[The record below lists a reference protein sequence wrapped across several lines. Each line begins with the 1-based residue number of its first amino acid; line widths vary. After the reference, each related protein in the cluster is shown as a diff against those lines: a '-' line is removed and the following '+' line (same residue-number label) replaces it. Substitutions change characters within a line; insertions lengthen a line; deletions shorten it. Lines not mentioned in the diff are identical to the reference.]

1 MKKASF
7 RFPDAQISGN
17 HGWLKWLLVGVSIIT
32 SSALAVGQDQE
43 SLAEQGFASHPFSEG
58 RNAREATRTL
68 YPARAQQLDL
78 GSFSTQEQ
86 ERIRELLRA
95 TTINYTSIARDVRL
109 RRSNWAL
116 VKQEDGLDVWQAQVR
131 SPSALQLWLGF
142 SGFPLD
148 PGMSVNVYALA
159 GDSNQEVVEYT
170 GRGLSRDDDGFVAFP
185 VSGDTVVI
193 EFWVPDSYHLEP
205 GDFPF
210 SVEKVSH
217 TFKDNNGALYGEGIR
232 NLAPRRQADSCERA
246 STSLLYDNNTF
257 AGSDSPAYVQDVSKG
272 VVQICW
278 HTGWFVFYCGTG
290 SFIKNKSGGGA
301 YILTAFHLFDEVDAD
316 AVDKPFLPLF
326 ISIPGNSFAHG
337 VKYVAG
343 DEAEDWAI
351 VRLEGSFIGSG
362 DYKLLEWTT
371 RTTDTFSGYS
381 VHHAGNKP
389 QQWGEYVS
397 ARTHT
402 GGPGIDTAGAPPF
415 CEGVICGGMYLTYK
429 GISPTYGAS
438 GSSSFYK
445 KTGLITGVQYGQ
457 PSRVGNNCGV
467 ETYGMGGI
475 YADERAF
482 NILNYG
488 NTYYNNSQFPYM
500 DPDLACTASSQAM
513 AGSGTESDPYQV
525 ENLCHLRDMEAS
537 PQSHYIQIKDIDAT
551 TMTHGWKNGFAPIKD
566 FSGTYDGNGYQISN
580 LKINAADEAFKNI
593 GLFGELQGGLL
604 KRVKLVNFST
614 KGGVSVGSLVGL
626 NNQGTI
632 EDSEVDGK
640 VEGDRTIGGLVGL
653 NQGGVIRNSTSTVRV
668 GENSSVTWVAG
679 GLVGQNDGGTIAGSH
694 ASGAVTGGNQVGGL
708 VGKNRGSVTSSHA
721 IGDVTG
727 TDTSVGY
734 VGGLVG
740 WHLGGTISG
749 SHSGGKVVGTALGV
763 GGLVGV
769 NESNARIVNS
779 RTSKYARVTG
789 KNQVGGLV
797 GKNKGSI
804 SDSYARGAVTG
815 DSQTGGLV
823 GQSDGGTIEGS
834 HVLGT
839 VTGANQVGGLVGE
852 NKGSISNS
860 YAQGAVTGDS
870 QTGGLVGEN
879 KGSISSSYAKGTVSG
894 DSQTGGLV
902 GRHLGG
908 TISGSYS
915 GSEVAGTDSRIG
927 GLVGVNESNARIV
940 NSHTRQEVRVS
951 GTDQVGGLVGENKG
965 GISNSY
971 ARGAVTGNSQTGGLV
986 GVNESNAR
994 IVSSHVYRES
1004 RVSGKDQVGGLV
1016 GENKGSI
1023 SNSYARGS
1031 VTGGSQTGGL
1041 VGENK
1046 GSISSSYARG
1056 SVTGDSQTGGL
1067 VGENKGSISSS
1078 YARGSVT
1085 GDSQTG
1091 GLVGENSGL
1100 VRSAYSTGAVGGTD
1114 LPGRLVGVNGGTIDR
1129 SYASK
1134 LGDGDSLVGE
1144 DNGTVQGSDLR
1155 TVEQM
1160 KCSILPVNLCRA
1172 AGVYLDWGTRIWHFG
1187 GSRVLPVLRAL
1198 TDVPVAPIAVR
1209 ESWNSRGG
1217 LTLHWGWHQG
1227 VAVSSFELEVGEII
1241 RDTEGSRFA
1250 LGGSLMAELRER
1262 YASGSEIHYSIRGVK
1277 GGVAG
1282 DAASGSF
1289 HLMKVPGAVVTQ
1301 TASGLSTIRV
1311 TITEAA
1317 DDGYG
1322 RTPGS
1327 SAYGK
1332 PAGGVALDLV
1342 YHVQLFSKG
1351 LLKTVRRMTQQGW
1364 SSSTVVEFSGLKD
1377 SSRYEVRVF
1386 ARNKMGASPTVIVP
1400 VFTYVGACPWA
1411 AVITATGSGSEDDP
1425 WQVSTLCQLQE
1436 IRYDT
1441 AAHYRLAN
1449 DIDAKQSH
1457 EWRDGKGFPPIES
1470 FSGSL
1475 DGSGH
1480 SVLSLLINPGQTD
1493 YVGLFGRLSGGALQ
1507 RLALVNVTVRG
1518 RDATGALA
1526 GSVEAN
1532 GSISGSTVTGLTGG
1546 RDRVGGVA
1554 GENHGL
1560 IKLSHS
1566 ESTVSGTVDPQGHG
1580 NTIGGLVGRNARGA
1594 RIRSSHARGSVS
1606 GAIRVGGL
1614 VGHNYGRLYHSHAQS
1629 TVSGRSNS
1637 VGGLVGSNYGLIR
1650 GSYSAGVVSGKG
1662 IVGGLAGYHDSN
1674 SIVDSHS
1681 SSTVI
1686 GTRNHVGGLV
1696 GMSSG
1701 SILRSH
1707 ATGAVSGNERVG
1719 GLVGRTWRGS
1729 IDDSYATG
1737 SVSGNV
1743 QVGGLAGDSERRYGR
1758 NISIDDNYA
1767 TGLVSGND
1775 QAGTLVGHSK
1785 NTDMAAN
1792 YALGQGAGSSALE
1805 LVGSRGY
1812 DTTES
1817 NFSRTLAQLQ
1827 CPLLPGDTCQEAAS
1841 YSGWS
1846 TRVWYFGDRQTLP
1859 VHRALR
1865 AVPPAPPSRLQVKW
1879 NLQDEL
1885 ELNWTAARTESLN
1898 AGYWVEVAGH
1908 SLETGSTFF
1917 TVSRHLVQSL
1927 RSEYRGSTLQVSVR
1941 GYNRHGMS
1949 EATTVA
1955 VKLLRAPGKLSV
1967 VWATAQA
1974 FSLRVSLT
1982 APADDSFGQSPEALA
1997 YGYTGVGASSGL
2009 SYRVR
2014 LYAGGELVQERELAH
2029 TVGEIS
2035 VAVEFS
2041 GLASDSRYE
2050 VVATPYNRVGE
2061 GPSFFLPAF
2070 TRPWQCDG
2078 ETLAS
2083 AGGSGG
2089 SGSEGDPWQIATLCQ
2104 LQDIRSAPAAHY
2116 RLTGDIEA
2124 GPSRNWRAEKGFA
2137 PIADFSGS
2145 LDGAGYQIFHL
2156 MVRSDALED
2165 VGMFAQL
2172 RGGLLQ
2178 QVVLVNAQ
2186 LWGSTNVGALAG
2198 RNEGGRIVDS
2208 GATGSLFGGQVAGGL
2223 VGINAGTISGSAA
2236 QLTTEPGGL
2245 VAGGLVGRNLAVGSI
2260 DTSYAGGSVSGA
2272 VRAGGL
2278 VADNRGSVT
2287 DSYTTAFVT
2296 GEGLVAGLVA
2306 NNQGTVSRSYA
2317 AGSVSGAG
2325 RSGSFA
2331 GSSSGGI
2338 VDSHAAGLT
2347 RVNGGNGGGMPFVAD
2362 DARQGSDSMRT
2373 LQQLRCPTAPGLV
2386 CAGRSTYFGW
2396 SAETWSFGDYRTL
2409 PVLRGFET
2417 PGKPLRLHAQWK
2429 SPSALLLRWEPP
2441 LGGPGRIGHRVESG
2455 TLFEETLSDY
2465 FIAGADWLQKLRA
2478 RHEGGNTLFLTVR
2491 GYNLYGVGEAA
2502 SVSVRL
2508 LDVPGSLTDV
2518 RVVPGVST
2526 LRLSFTAPA
2535 NDGYGRKP
2543 VDADYAAAAE
2553 AMALRLAYRI
2563 RLYASGELVEERD
2576 IPLGN
2581 PLSPV
2586 TVEFTELQSASEYRL
2601 EALAHNTVGTGSPST
2616 IRAVTRF
2623 SECAG
2628 KGLKS
2633 AQGDGSNDNPW
2644 QIATLCQL
2652 QDVRS
2657 DLYAH
2662 YVQVADIDASP
2673 SRGWSGGVGFH
2684 PIEPF
2689 SGTFDGA
2696 GWQISA
2702 LYINRPETNTIGLF
2716 SRVAIDGIAKG
2727 VVLVDA
2733 WVKGKNSVGALVG
2746 FNDGTVMN
2754 SVVRSA
2760 QVSGNRAGVNIGGLA
2775 GGNGGLLIDSGAS
2788 AEVDG
2793 GRYVGGLVGYVKAKG
2808 RVVGSTV
2815 RASQVR
2821 ALESAG
2827 GLAGLALGAT
2837 ILHSSADA
2845 AVRVSG
2851 DRRGNAGGLVGYSR
2865 ESTILHCYAT
2875 GSAIVVDGS
2884 SAGGLVG
2891 YSGSTIAYSYADVS
2905 VSGDS
2910 RVGGLVGINS
2920 GSVHA
2925 SYALGEVQGRSITG
2939 GLVGSN
2945 IRRIQDSYAANRVVG
2960 GSGSYVGGLAGYSAP
2975 DAVIDRSY
2983 APVSAK
2989 AALVGNGLTDGASP
3003 RTLTQLRCP
3012 TAAGQRCADATTYAG
3027 WEPETWHFGNTRT
3040 LPMLRALVD
3049 IPAAPIDLAVRW
3061 ESQDHLH
3068 FTWAAGSLVPD
3079 SYELELAG
3087 TIREVTA
3094 PAFDFNGDFLAEFRK
3109 NKQVACPHPYRLRA
3123 VHGDVA
3129 GYSAVGHF
3137 YLPSLPGVPTIT
3149 KLVPGQTTA
3158 RLVLTTIGYG
3168 DCASLPNNALA
3179 TSPDHAMLTGFGYVV
3194 VVSAAGHSTETFFPT
3209 GAFDAEI
3216 EITDLLPK
3224 KSYALQ
3230 VYARNRAGVGE
3241 PAQAYENSGTF
3252 STIAVPGRPSGL
3264 QARWE
3269 STNRVNLSWEVASS
3283 NGETI
3288 DSYQLSVDG
3297 KSHSISGTA
3306 TSYVLSDHALA
3317 QLRKTYAGGEQIR
3330 YSLQAVSRAGAGAMS
3345 TAVFILLDVLE
3356 GASTMKLT
3364 SEAYDHV
3371 RVHLEYLGDDGYG
3384 RASHHADFGAPVDGM
3399 PLGLGYRVQLL
3410 SHGELMKEQSV
3421 TMPMSTETD
3430 MVDFREL
3437 PGGVVY
3443 EVRAFPRNSVA
3454 EASGVRHSISLAPPT
3469 QVLQEPEP
3477 EPEEE
3482 PEPRLRLKVF
3492 LGGMVR

>member
-7 RFPDAQISGN
+7 RFLDAQGSGS
-17 HGWLKWLLVGVSIIT
+17 HGWLKWLLVGVSIIML
-32 SSALAVGQDQE
+32 SSLVFGQDQE
-43 SLAEQGFASHPFSEG
+43 SLADQGFASHPFSEV

-95 TTINYTSIARDVRL
+95 TTVNYTSIARDVRL

-116 VKQEDGLDVWQAQVR
+116 VKQEDGLDVWQAQIRSSSAVR
-131 SPSALQLWLGF
+131 LWLHF
-142 SGFPLD
+142 SGFPLA
-148 PGMSVNVYALA
+148 PEMSVNVYTLT
-159 GDSNQEVVEYT
+159 GDSNEEVVEYT

-185 VSGDTVVI
+185 TSGDSVVI

-217 TFKDNNGALYGEGIR
+217 TFKDNNGVLYGEGIR
-232 NLAPRRQADSCERA
+232 NLVPRRQADSCEHA
-246 STSLLYDNNTF
+246 SEHLFYENNNYVN
-257 AGSDSPAYVQDVSKG
+257 SDSPAYVRDVSNG
-272 VVQICW
+272 VVNLCR
-278 HTGWFVFYCGTG
+278 HFGENTGCGTG
-290 SFIKNKSGGGA
+290 SFIKSKSGGA
-301 YILTAFHLFDEVDAD
+301 YILTVFHLFDEVDAD
-316 AVDKPFLPLF
+316 TVDKPFLSFF
-326 ISIPGNSFAHG
+326 IAIPGNSFAHG
-337 VKYVAG
+337 VRYVAG
-343 DEAEDWAI
+343 KASVSGDEGGDWAI
-351 VRLEGSFIGSG
+351 LRLEGSFIGHG
-362 DYKLLEWTT
+362 DYKLLEWMT
-371 RTTDTFSGYS
+371 RTTGAFSGYS
-381 VHHAGNKP
+381 VHHSGNKP
-389 QQWGEYVS
+389 QQWGKFKSAVAENGGSLYQYV
-397 ARTHT
+397 
-402 GGPGIDTAGAPPF
+402 GGKRGTPPF
-415 CEGVICGGMYLTYK
+415 CEGVVCGAIALTYK

-438 GSSSFYK
+438 GSSAFYK
-445 KTGLITGVQYGQ
+445 ETGMIIGVQNSHSTSEGRECISYA
-457 PSRVGNNCGV
+457 
-467 ETYGMGGI
+467 YGMGGI

-525 ENLCHLRDMEAS
+525 ENLCHLRDVEAS
-537 PQSHYIQIKDIDAT
+537 PESHYIQIKDIDTT
-551 TMTHGWKNGFAPIKD
+551 TMTHGWKNGFAPIND
-566 FSGTYDGNGYQISN
+566 FSGTYDGNGYKISN
-580 LKINAADEAFKNI
+580 LKVNAADEAFKNI

-604 KRVKLVNFST
+604 KRVKLVDFST
-614 KGGVSVGSLVGL
+614 KGGVNVGSLVGL

-640 VEGDRTIGGLVGL
+640 VDGDRTIGGLVGL

-668 GENSSVTWVAG
+668 GKNSSDRWVAG

-708 VGKNRGSVTSSHA
+708 VGKNMGSVTSSHA
-721 IGDVTG
+721 TGNVTG
-727 TDTSVGY
+727 IHASVGY

-740 WHLGGTISG
+740 WHFGGTISD
-749 SHSGGKVVGTALGV
+749 SHSGGKVVGAAPGV

-769 NESNARIVNS
+769 NFARIVSSHTYWES
-779 RTSKYARVTG
+779 RASG

-797 GKNKGSI
+797 GENIGSI
-804 SDSYARGAVTG
+804 SDSYAKGTVSG

-823 GQSDGGTIEGS
+823 GRNAGSISNSYARGGPVSGDSQVGGLVGVSEGDARIVS
-834 HVLGT
+834 GHTYWGSRVSGK
-839 VTGANQVGGLVGE
+839 NKVGGLVGE
-852 NKGSISNS
+852 NKGSIR
-860 YAQGAVTGDS
+860 
-870 QTGGLVGEN
+870 
-879 KGSISSSYAKGTVSG
+879 SSYAKGTVSG

-951 GTDQVGGLVGENKG
+951 GKDQVGGLVGENKG
-965 GISNSY
+965 SISNSY
-971 ARGAVTGNSQTGGLV
+971 ARGAVSGGSQTGGLV
-986 GVNESNAR
+986 GLHLGGTISDSYALNQVVGTAPGVGGLVGVSESNAR
-994 IVSSHVYRES
+994 IVSSHTRQEV

-1041 VGENK
+1041 VGEN
-1046 GSISSSYARG
+1046 
-1056 SVTGDSQTGGL
+1056 
-1067 VGENKGSISSS
+1067 
-1078 YARGSVT
+1078 
-1085 GDSQTG
+1085 
-1091 GLVGENSGL
+1091 SGL
-1100 VRSAYSTGAVGGTD
+1100 VRRAYSTGVVGGTD
-1114 LPGRLVGVNGGTIDR
+1114 LPGRLVGVNSGTIAR
-1129 SYASK
+1129 SYSSK

-1144 DNGTVQGSDLR
+1144 DNGAVQGSDLR
-1155 TVEQM
+1155 TLEQM

-1172 AGVYLDWGTRIWHFG
+1172 ARVYLDWDTRIWHFG

-1198 TDVPVAPIAVR
+1198 TDVPAAPLEVR
-1209 ESWNSRGG
+1209 ESWNSRGR

-1227 VAVSSFELEVGEII
+1227 VAVSSFELEVGGII
-1241 RDTEGSRFA
+1241 RDTEEPRFA
-1250 LGGSLMAELRER
+1250 LGGSLMAELREHH
-1262 YASGSEIHYSIRGVK
+1262 ASGSEIHYSIRSVK

-1282 DAASGSF
+1282 EAASGSF
-1289 HLMKVPGAVVTQ
+1289 YLMKVPGAMVAQ

-1322 RTPGS
+1322 RAPGNS
-1327 SAYGK
+1327 TYGE

-1351 LLKTVRRMTQQGW
+1351 LLKEERRMTQQEW
-1364 SSSTVVEFSGLKD
+1364 SSSTVVEFSGLEGG
-1377 SSRYEVRVF
+1377 SRYEVRVF
-1386 ARNKMGASPTVIVP
+1386 ARNKAGADPTEAVP
-1400 VFTYVGACPWA
+1400 AFTYVEACPRA
-1411 AVITATGSGSEDDP
+1411 AVITAAGSGSEDDP

-1436 IRYDT
+1436 IRYST
-1441 AAHYRLAN
+1441 AEHYRLAN

-1457 EWRDGKGFPPIES
+1457 EWRDGKGFSPIES

-1480 SVLSLLINPGQTD
+1480 SILSLLINPGQTD
-1493 YVGLFGRLSGGALQ
+1493 HVGLFGKLSGGALQ

-1518 RDATGALA
+1518 RDAVGALA

-1532 GSISGSTVTGLTGG
+1532 GSIKGSTVTGSIGG

-1560 IKLSHS
+1560 IELSHS
-1566 ESTVSGTVDPQGHG
+1566 ESAVVGTVDSQGHG
-1580 NTIGGLVGRNARGA
+1580 NAIGGLVGSNVLGA

-1606 GAIRVGGL
+1606 GADGVGGL
-1614 VGHNYGRLYHSHAQS
+1614 VGFTEASIYHSHAQS
-1629 TVSGRSNS
+1629 TVSGHYA
-1637 VGGLVGSNYGLIR
+1637 VGGLAGSNRGFIS
-1650 GSYSAGVVSGKG
+1650 GSYSAGVISGTG
-1662 IVGGLAGYHDSN
+1662 IVGGLAGYHNFN

-1681 SSTVI
+1681 DSTVI
-1686 GTRNHVGGLV
+1686 GEGSYVGGLV
-1696 GMSSG
+1696 GISSW

-1707 ATGAVSGNERVG
+1707 ATGAVSGNGQVG
-1719 GLVGRTWRGS
+1719 GLVGESRYGS

-1737 SVSGNV
+1737 PVNGNV
-1743 QVGGLAGDSERRYGR
+1743 QVGGLAGNSEHYYGSNSR
-1758 NISIDDNYA
+1758 IENSYA
-1767 TGLVSGND
+1767 TGSVSGNN
-1775 QAGTLVGHSK
+1775 QVGMLVGYYEGSG
-1785 NTDMAAN
+1785 MAAN
-1792 YALGQGAGSSALE
+1792 YALEPGAGSSALE
-1805 LVGSRGY
+1805 LVGSGEG
-1812 DTTES
+1812 DATEN

-1827 CPLLPGDTCQEAAS
+1827 CPLLPGDTCQGAVS
-1841 YSGWS
+1841 YSGWD
-1846 TRVWYFGDRQTLP
+1846 TQVWYFGDEQTLP

-1865 AVPPAPPSRLQVKW
+1865 AVPPSPPSRLQVKW
-1879 NLQDEL
+1879 NLESEL
-1885 ELNWTAARTESLN
+1885 ELNWTAARTGSLN
-1898 AGYWVEVAGH
+1898 AGYWVEVAGR
-1908 SLETGSTFF
+1908 SLETESTSF
-1917 TVSRHLVQSL
+1917 TLGRHLVQNL

-1949 EATTVA
+1949 EATKVA
-1955 VKLLRAPGKLSV
+1955 IRLLRAPGELTDVRAS
-1967 VWATAQA
+1967 AQA
-1974 FSLRVSLT
+1974 FSLRVSLM
-1982 APADDSFGQSPEALA
+1982 APDDDGYGQSPEDPA
-1997 YGYTGVGASSGL
+1997 YGYTSVWVSAGL
-2009 SYRVR
+2009 GYRVR
-2014 LYAGGELVQERELAH
+2014 LYAGGELMQEQELAH
-2029 TVGEIS
+2029 TDGETS
-2035 VAVEFS
+2035 AAVEFS

-2050 VVATPYNRVGE
+2050 VVAMPYNRAGE
-2061 GPSFFLPAF
+2061 GPPFFLSAF

-2124 GPSRNWRAEKGFA
+2124 GPSRNWRDKEGFA

-2145 LDGAGYQIFHL
+2145 LDGAGFQIFHL
-2156 MVRSDALED
+2156 KVRSDALED
-2165 VGMFAQL
+2165 VGLFAQL

-2186 LWGSTNVGALAG
+2186 LWGGTNVGALVG
-2198 RNEGGRIVDS
+2198 RNEGGRIVNS
-2208 GATGSLFGGQVAGGL
+2208 GATGSLFGGQVTGGL

-2236 QLTTEPGGL
+2236 QLTTEPGGQ
-2245 VAGGLVGRNLAVGSI
+2245 VAGGLVGRNLAGGSI

-2278 VADNRGSVT
+2278 VADNRSSVT

-2296 GEGLVAGLVA
+2296 GKGLVAGLVA

-2325 RSGSFA
+2325 QPGSFA

-2338 VDSHAAGLT
+2338 VDSYAAGLT

-2362 DARQGSDSMRT
+2362 DAGQGSDSLRT
-2373 LQQLRCPTAPGLV
+2373 LQQLRCPTAPGLA
-2386 CAGRSTYFGW
+2386 CAGRSTYSDW
-2396 SAETWSFGDYRTL
+2396 SAETWSFGDYRML

-2417 PGKPLRLHAQWK
+2417 PSKPLRLHAQWK

-2441 LGGPGRIGHRVESG
+2441 LGGPERIGHRVESG

-2502 SVSVRL
+2502 RFSVRL
-2508 LDVPGSLTDV
+2508 LDVPDSPADM
-2518 RVVPGVST
+2518 RVEPGVTT

-2543 VDADYAAAAE
+2543 VDADYAESAE

-2563 RLYASGELVEERD
+2563 RLYASGELIEERD

-2586 TVEFTELQSASEYRL
+2586 MVEFAGLKSAFEYRL
-2601 EALAHNTVGTGSPST
+2601 EAFAHNTVGTGSPST

-2623 SECAG
+2623 PGCTG

-2633 AQGDGSNDNPW
+2633 ASGNGSNDNPW

-2673 SRGWSGGVGFH
+2673 SRGWSGGAGFH

-2696 GWQISA
+2696 GREISD
-2702 LYINRPETNTIGLF
+2702 LYINRPETDTIGLF
-2716 SRVAIDGIAKG
+2716 SRLAEDGVAKR

-2733 WVKGKNSVGALVG
+2733 WVKGGNSVGAMVG

-2760 QVSGNRAGVNIGGLA
+2760 QVSGNRAGLNIGGLA

-2808 RVVGSTV
+2808 RVVSSTV

-2821 ALESAG
+2821 AIESAG
-2827 GLAGLALGAT
+2827 GLAGLALGAA

-2851 DRRGNAGGLVGYSR
+2851 DGRGNAGGLVGYSR

-2875 GSAIVVDGS
+2875 GSAIAVDGS
-2884 SAGGLVG
+2884 RAGGLVG
-2891 YSGSTIAYSYADVS
+2891 YSRSTIAYSYADVS
-2905 VSGDS
+2905 VSGDD
-2910 RVGGLVGINS
+2910 RVGGLVGFNA

-2925 SYALGEVQGRSITG
+2925 SYALGEVRGHSSIG

-2945 IRRIQDSYAANRVVG
+2945 IRRIQDSYAANSVVG
-2960 GSGSYVGGLAGYSAP
+2960 GSGSTGSLAGYSAP

-2983 APVSAK
+2983 APVSAQ
-2989 AALVGNGLTDGASP
+2989 AALVGNGLTGGASS

-3027 WEPETWHFGNTRT
+3027 WEPGAWHFGSTRT
-3040 LPMLRALVD
+3040 LPLLRALAD
-3049 IPAAPIDLAVRW
+3049 IPATPINLAVSW
-3061 ESQDHLH
+3061 ESPDHLR
-3068 FTWAAGSLVPD
+3068 FTWAAGSSAVD

-3087 TIREVTA
+3087 TVRQVTV
-3094 PAFDFNGDFLAEFRK
+3094 PTFDFNGDFLAEFQRN
-3109 NKQVACPHPYRLRA
+3109 NKVACPHPYQLRA

-3129 GYSAVGHF
+3129 GYLAVGHF
-3137 YLPSLPGVPTIT
+3137 YLPGLPGATTIT

-3158 RLVLTTIGYG
+3158 RLVLTTMGRD
-3168 DCASLPNNALA
+3168 DCASLAVDALA
-3179 TSPDHAMLTGFGYVV
+3179 TSPDRVAGSGFGYVV
-3194 VVSAAGHSTETFFPT
+3194 VVSAAGLSTETFSPA
-3209 GAFDAEI
+3209 GAFDTEV
-3216 EITDLLPK
+3216 EITHLLPK
-3224 KSYALQ
+3224 RNYSLQ
-3230 VYARNRAGVGE
+3230 VYVRNQAGDRVLVQMPG
-3241 PAQAYENSGTF
+3241 NRGTF

-3269 STNRVNLSWEVASS
+3269 STNRVNLSWEAPSS

-3288 DSYQLSVDG
+3288 DGYQLSVDG
-3297 KSHSISGTA
+3297 ESYSVSGTA
-3306 TSYVLSDHALA
+3306 TSYALSDRALA
-3317 QLRKTYAGGEQIR
+3317 QLRKKYAGGEQIS
-3330 YSLQAVSRAGAGAMS
+3330 YSLRAVNRAGEGAIS
-3345 TAVFILLDVLE
+3345 TAAFTLLDAPE
-3356 GASTMKLT
+3356 GLLTMQLT

-3371 RVHLEYLGDDGYG
+3371 QVHLEYQGDDGYG
-3384 RASHHADFGAPVDGM
+3384 RASHHADFGAPVGGM

-3410 SHGELMKEQSV
+3410 SYGELMKEQSV
-3421 TMPMSTETD
+3421 AMPMTTEAD

-3454 EASGVRHSISLAPPT
+3454 ALPVESRFISLAPPF
-3469 QVLQEPEP
+3469 QVQEES
-3477 EPEEE
+3477 
-3482 PEPRLRLKVF
+3482 EPRLRLKVF

>member
-7 RFPDAQISGN
+7 RLPDAQISGC

-32 SSALAVGQDQE
+32 SSALVFGQDQE
-43 SLAEQGFASHPFSEG
+43 SLAEQGYASYPFSEG

-95 TTINYTSIARDVRL
+95 TTVNYTSIVRDVRL

-116 VKQEDGLDVWQAQVR
+116 VKQEDGLDVWQAQIR
-131 SPSALQLWLGF
+131 SPSAVWLWLGF

-217 TFKDNNGALYGEGIR
+217 TFKDNNGVLHGEGIR

-246 STSLLYDNNTF
+246 STNFFYDNNTYVN
-257 AGSDSPAYVQDVSKG
+257 SDSPAYVRDVSNG
-272 VVQICW
+272 VVSMCRQSGIY
-278 HTGWFVFYCGTG
+278 TDCGTG
-290 SFIKNKSGGGA
+290 SLIKNKSGGGA

-316 AVDKPFLPLF
+316 TVDKPFLSFF
-326 ISIPGNSFAHG
+326 IAIPGNSFAYG

-343 DEAEDWAI
+343 KARVSGDEGGDWAI
-351 VRLEGSFIGSG
+351 VRLEGSFIGHG
-362 DYKLLEWTT
+362 DYKSLEWMT
-371 RTTDTFSGYS
+371 RTTGTFSGYS
-381 VHHAGNKP
+381 VHHTGSKP
-389 QQWGEYVS
+389 QQWNEFES
-397 ARTHT
+397 AVAANDWSLNQDV
-402 GGPGIDTAGAPPF
+402 GGKIGTSPF
-415 CEGVICGGMYLTYK
+415 CEGAICWFLDLTYK

-438 GSSSFYK
+438 GSSAFYK
-445 KTGLITGVQYGQ
+445 ETGLIIGVYNAYPPDESQKCTSWY
-457 PSRVGNNCGV
+457 
-467 ETYGMGGI
+467 YGMGGI
-475 YADERAF
+475 YANERAF

-488 NTYYNNSQFPYM
+488 DTYYNNSQFPYM
-500 DPDLACTASSQAM
+500 DPDLACAASSQAM

-525 ENLCHLRDMEAS
+525 ENLCHLRDMETS
-537 PQSHYIQIKDIDAT
+537 PESHYIQIKDIDAT

-566 FSGTYDGNGYQISN
+566 FSGTYDGNGYKISN
-580 LKINAADEAFKNI
+580 LEVNAADEAFKNI

-604 KRVKLVNFST
+604 KRVKLVDFST
-614 KGGVSVGSLVGL
+614 KGGVNVGSLVGL

-640 VEGDRTIGGLVGL
+640 VDGYRTIGGLVGM
-653 NQGGVIRNSTSTVRV
+653 NQGGVIRNSTSAVRV
-668 GENSSVTWVAG
+668 GKNSRDTWVAG

-694 ASGAVTGGNQVGGL
+694 ASGAVTGGNQAGGL
-708 VGKNRGSVTSSHA
+708 VGKNMGSVTSSHA
-721 IGDVTG
+721 TGNVTG
-727 TDTSVGY
+727 IHASVGY

-740 WHLGGTISG
+740 WHLGGTISD
-749 SHSGGKVVGTALGV
+749 SHSGGKVVGAALGI

-769 NESNARIVNS
+769 SEGNARIVNS

-789 KNQVGGLV
+789 KN
-797 GKNKGSI
+797 
-804 SDSYARGAVTG
+804 
-815 DSQTGGLV
+815 
-823 GQSDGGTIEGS
+823 
-834 HVLGT
+834 H
-839 VTGANQVGGLVGE
+839 VGGLVGE
-852 NKGSISNS
+852 NKGSISDS
-860 YAQGAVTGDS
+860 YAKGPVTGDS
-870 QTGGLVGEN
+870 QV
-879 KGSISSSYAKGTVSG
+879 
-894 DSQTGGLV
+894 GGLV

-908 TISGSYS
+908 TISDSYALNRVVGTAS
-915 GSEVAGTDSRIG
+915 GVG
-927 GLVGVNESNARIV
+927 GLVGVS
-940 NSHTRQEVRVS
+940 
-951 GTDQVGGLVGENKG
+951 
-965 GISNSY
+965 
-971 ARGAVTGNSQTGGLV
+971 
-986 GVNESNAR
+986 ESNAR
-994 IVSSHVYRES
+994 IVSSHVYRRS

-1016 GENKGSI
+1016 GENKGNI

-1041 VGENK
+1041 VGLHLGGTISGSYALNQVVGTASGVGGLVGVSESNARIVSSHVYQGSRVSGKNQVGGLVGDNK
-1046 GSISSSYARG
+1046 GSISNSYARG
-1056 SVTGDSQTGGL
+1056 AVSGDSQTGGL
-1067 VGENKGSISSS
+1067 AGV
-1078 YARGSVT
+1078 
-1085 GDSQTG
+1085 
-1091 GLVGENSGL
+1091 NSGT
-1100 VRSAYSTGAVGGTD
+1100 VISTYSTGAVGGTD
-1114 LPGRLVGVNGGTIDR
+1114 LPGRLVGVNSGTIAH

-1134 LGDGDSLVGE
+1134 LGDVDSLVGE
-1144 DNGTVQGSDLR
+1144 NDGTVQGSALR

-1160 KCSILPVNLCRA
+1160 KCSMDPVNLCRVA
-1172 AGVYLDWGTRIWHFG
+1172 RVYLDWDTRIWHFG
-1187 GSRVLPVLRAL
+1187 HSRVLPVLRVL
-1198 TDVPVAPIAVR
+1198 TDVPAAPLAVR
-1209 ESWNSRGG
+1209 ASWNSRGG

-1227 VAVSSFELEVGEII
+1227 VAVSSFEVDVDGII
-1241 RDTEGSRFA
+1241 RNTEGTRFT

-1277 GGVAG
+1277 GGFAG

-1311 TITEAA
+1311 TIVRAA

-1322 RTPGS
+1322 RAPGS
-1327 SAYGK
+1327 SAYGE

-1351 LLKTVRRMTQQGW
+1351 LLKEERQKTQQEW
-1364 SSSTVVEFSGLKD
+1364 SSSAVVEFSGLKD

-1386 ARNKMGASPTVIVP
+1386 ARNKVGAGPTTVIAP
-1400 VFTYVGACPWA
+1400 VFTYVVACPRA
-1411 AVITATGSGSEDDP
+1411 AVITAAGSGSEDDP

-1480 SVLSLLINPGQTD
+1480 SILSLLINPGQTD
-1493 YVGLFGRLSGGALQ
+1493 HVGLFGKLSGGALQ

-1518 RDATGALA
+1518 RDVVGALA

-1532 GSISGSTVTGLTGG
+1532 GSIKGSTVTGLIVG

-1566 ESTVSGTVDPQGHG
+1566 ESTVSGTVDSQGHG
-1580 NTIGGLVGRNARGA
+1580 NAIGGLVGRNAWGA

-1606 GAIRVGGL
+1606 GADNVGGL
-1614 VGHNYGRLYHSHAQS
+1614 VGFTEASIYHSHAQS
-1629 TVSGRSNS
+1629 TVSGHQYAGGLVGNNYGFISGS
-1637 VGGLVGSNYGLIR
+1637 YSAGAVSGTGVVGGLVGGNYHVIGNSHSDSTVI
-1650 GSYSAGVVSGKG
+1650 GAGNG
-1662 IVGGLAGYHDSN
+1662 VGGLAGYS
-1674 SIVDSHS
+1674 
-1681 SSTVI
+1681 
-1686 GTRNHVGGLV
+1686 L
-1696 GMSSG
+1696 G
-1701 SILRSH
+1701 SIFRSH

-1719 GLVGRTWRGS
+1719 GLVGNNKFWLWE
-1729 IDDSYATG
+1729 SYATG
-1737 SVSGNV
+1737 SVSGNER
-1743 QVGGLAGDSERRYGR
+1743 VGGLAGNSAHYYSNSIRIKDS
-1758 NISIDDNYA
+1758 YA
-1767 TGLVSGND
+1767 TGLVSGNN
-1775 QAGTLVGHSK
+1775 QAGTLVGHSEG
-1785 NTDMAAN
+1785 TDMVAN

-1805 LVGSRGY
+1805 LVDSREE
-1812 DTTES
+1812 DATEN

-1827 CPLLPGDTCQEAAS
+1827 CPLLPGDTCQGAAS

-1846 TRVWYFGDRQTLP
+1846 TQVWYFGDGQTLP
-1859 VHRALR
+1859 VHRALQP
-1865 AVPPAPPSRLQVKW
+1865 VPPAPPSRLQARWNVKG
-1879 NLQDEL
+1879 EL
-1885 ELNWTAARTESLN
+1885 KLSWTAAKTGSLN
-1898 AGYWVEVAGH
+1898 AGYWVEVAGYF
-1908 SLETGSTFF
+1908 LETQSASF
-1917 TVSRHLVQSL
+1917 TLGRHLVQSL
-1927 RSEYRGSTLQVSVR
+1927 RSEYGGSDPLQLSVR
-1941 GYNRHGMS
+1941 GYNRHGVS

-1955 VKLLRAPGKLSV
+1955 FELLRAPGELTDLRAS
-1967 VWATAQA
+1967 AQA
-1974 FSLRVSLT
+1974 FSLQVLLM
-1982 APADDSFGQSPEALA
+1982 APADDGYGQSPEDPA
-1997 YGYTGVGASSGL
+1997 YGYTGVGVPAGL
-2009 SYRVR
+2009 GYWVR
-2014 LYAGGELVQERELAH
+2014 LYAGGELMQEQELAH
-2029 TVGEIS
+2029 TAGEIYA
-2035 VAVEFS
+2035 AVEFS

-2050 VVATPYNRVGE
+2050 VVATPYNRAGE
-2061 GPSFFLPAF
+2061 GPPFFLPAF
-2070 TRPWQCDG
+2070 TRSWQCDG
-2078 ETLAS
+2078 EALAS

-2089 SGSEGDPWQIATLCQ
+2089 SGSEDDPWQIATLCQ

-2116 RLTGDIEA
+2116 RLAGDIEA
-2124 GPSRNWRAEKGFA
+2124 GPSRDWRAGEGFA
-2137 PIADFSGS
+2137 PITGFSGS

-2156 MVRSDALED
+2156 RVRSEALED

-2172 RGGLLQ
+2172 QGGLLR

-2186 LWGSTNVGALAG
+2186 LWGSANVGALVG
-2198 RNEGGRIVDS
+2198 RNEGGRIVNS

-2236 QLTTEPGGL
+2236 QLTTEPGAQI
-2245 VAGGLVGRNLAVGSI
+2245 AGGLVGRNLAVGSI

-2272 VRAGGL
+2272 VQAGGL
-2278 VADNRGSVT
+2278 VADNQGSVT

-2306 NNQGTVSRSYA
+2306 NNHGTVSRSYA

-2325 RSGSFA
+2325 QTGSFA

-2338 VDSHAAGLT
+2338 AGSYAVALPRDS
-2347 RVNGGNGGGMPFVAD
+2347 GGSGGSVPFVAY
-2362 DARQGSDSMRT
+2362 DAGQGSGSLRT

-2386 CAGRSTYFGW
+2386 CAGRSTYSGW

-2417 PGKPLRLHAQWK
+2417 PGKPLRLYAQWK

-2441 LGGPGRIGHRVESG
+2441 LGGPERIGYRVENG
-2455 TLFEETLSDY
+2455 VLFEETLSDY

-2478 RHEGGNTLFLTVR
+2478 RHEGGSTPLLTVR
-2491 GYNLYGVGEAA
+2491 GYNLYGAGEAA
-2502 SVSVRL
+2502 RISVRL

-2518 RVVPGVST
+2518 RVIPGAST
-2526 LRLSFTAPA
+2526 LRLSFTAPV

-2543 VDADYAAAAE
+2543 VDADYAASAE
-2553 AMALRLAYRI
+2553 IMALRLAYRV

-2586 TVEFTELQSASEYRL
+2586 MVEFAGLKSAFAYRL
-2601 EALAHNTVGTGSPST
+2601 EAFAHNTVGTGSPST

-2623 SECAG
+2623 PGCAG

-2633 AQGDGSNDNPW
+2633 ASGDGSNDNPW

-2657 DLYAH
+2657 DLHAH

-2673 SRGWSGGVGFH
+2673 SREWSNDAGFH

-2696 GWQISA
+2696 GREISA
-2702 LYINRPETNTIGLF
+2702 LYINRPETDTIGLF
-2716 SRVAIDGIAKG
+2716 SRLAEDGIAKG

-2754 SVVRSA
+2754 SVVKPA
-2760 QVSGNRAGVNIGGLA
+2760 QVSGGRAGVNIGGLT

-2827 GLAGLALGAT
+2827 GLAGLALGAA

-2851 DRRGNAGGLVGYSR
+2851 DGRGNAGGLVGYSR

-2875 GSAIVVDGS
+2875 GSAIAMDGS
-2884 SAGGLVG
+2884 RAGGLIG

-2905 VSGDS
+2905 VSGGD
-2910 RVGGLVGINS
+2910 RVGGLVGFNA

-2925 SYALGEVQGRSITG
+2925 SYALGEVRGHSSIG

-2945 IRRIQDSYAANRVVG
+2945 IRRIQDSYAANSVVG
-2960 GSGSYVGGLAGYSAP
+2960 ESGNIGGLVGYSAP

-2983 APVSAK
+2983 APVSAQ
-2989 AALVGNGLTDGASP
+2989 AALVGNGSTGGASP

-3027 WEPETWHFGNTRT
+3027 WEPGAWHFGSTRT
-3040 LPMLRALVD
+3040 LPLLRALID
-3049 IPAAPIDLAVRW
+3049 IPATPVDLAVRW
-3061 ESQDHLH
+3061 ESPDHLR
-3068 FTWAAGSLVPD
+3068 FTWAAGSSAVD

-3087 TIREVTA
+3087 TVREVTA
-3094 PAFDFNGDFLAEFRK
+3094 PTFDFDGDFLAEFQR
-3109 NKQVACPHPYRLRA
+3109 NKQGACPHPYRLRA
-3123 VHGDVA
+3123 VHGDVV
-3129 GYSAVGHF
+3129 GYPAAGHF
-3137 YLPSLPGVPTIT
+3137 YLPGLSGATTIT
-3149 KLVPGQTTA
+3149 ELVPGQTTA
-3158 RLVLTTIGYG
+3158 RLVLTTMGYG
-3168 DCASLPNNALA
+3168 DCASLADNALA
-3179 TSPDHAMLTGFGYVV
+3179 TSPERTVSPGFGYVV
-3194 VVSAAGHSTETFFPT
+3194 VVSAAGRSTETFSLA
-3209 GAFDAEI
+3209 GAFDTEV
-3216 EITDLLPK
+3216 EITHLLPK
-3224 KSYALQ
+3224 RNYSLQ
-3230 VYARNRAGVGE
+3230 VYVRNQAGDRVLVQMPG
-3241 PAQAYENSGTF
+3241 NRGTF
-3252 STIAVPGRPSGL
+3252 STMAVPDRPSGL

-3269 STNRVNLSWEVASS
+3269 STNRVNLSWEAPSS
-3283 NGETI
+3283 NGATI

-3297 KSHSISGTA
+3297 ESYPSTGTG
-3306 TSYVLSDHALA
+3306 TFYVLSDHALA
-3317 QLRKTYAGGEQIR
+3317 RLREAHTGGERIR
-3330 YSLQAVSRAGAGAMS
+3330 YSLQAVNRAGTGATS
-3345 TAVFILLDVLE
+3345 TAAFTLLDVLE
-3356 GASTMKLT
+3356 GALTMQLT

-3371 RVHLEYLGDDGYG
+3371 WVHLEYSGDDGYG
-3384 RASHHADFGAPVDGM
+3384 RSSHHADFGAPVDGM
-3399 PLGLGYRVQLL
+3399 SLDLGYRVQLL
-3410 SHGELMKEQSV
+3410 LRGELMKEKLV
-3421 TMPMSTETD
+3421 AMLM
-3430 MVDFREL
+3430 
-3437 PGGVVY
+3437 PGGTGMEEFTELQDGVAY
-3443 EVRAFPRNSVA
+3443 EVRVFPRNSVA
-3454 EASGVRHSISLAPPT
+3454 ELPEESRFISLAPPF
-3469 QVLQEPEP
+3469 QVQKES
-3477 EPEEE
+3477 
-3482 PEPRLRLKVF
+3482 EPRLRLKVF